1 MKIFETFQS
10 ALPHV
15 DFSMEDRYNKDHGFC
30 CGLFYSCQ

>member
-10 ALPHV
+10 ALPRV

-30 CGLFYSCQ
+30 YKNRKLRN